1 MENKKIVFVAS
12 TADIQPGDPTIQW
25 CVKDGE
31 RFIFYESTS
40 ETNTSVS
47 NKVLLASDVVAEN
60 DTTYYNVF
68 TIPLPASTFCSVKI
82 LCIAESD
89 EVGVAVQL
97 SFKVSES
104 TTLGLA
110 SVITPD
116 TATTNGVD
124 NLELSTTENE
134 VSTNGLIDINLPF
147 PIMAEVAMST
157 GATPGNLIVA
167 VRPESGTGTV
177 TIRKN
182 SYYILT

>member
-12 TADIQPGDPTIQW
+12 VDDIVAGDPTIQW

-40 ETNTSVS
+40 ESTTSVS
-47 NKVLLASDVVAEN
+47 NKVILSTDVIAEN

-89 EVGVAVQL
+89 QAGVAVQL
-97 SFKVSES
+97 SFKVSQAA
-104 TTLGLA
+104 TLGLA
-110 SVITPD
+110 SVITPYS
-116 TATTNGVD
+116 ATVNGVD

-134 VSTNGLIDINLPF
+134 VSTSELFDIDLPF
-147 PIMAEVAMST
+147 PIMADVAMST

>member
-1 MENKKIVFVAS
+1 MENKKIVFVTSA
-12 TADIQPGDPTIQW
+12 ADIVAGDPAIQW

-31 RFIFYESTS
+31 RFVFYESTS
-40 ETNTSVS
+40 ESTTSVS
-47 NKVLLASDVVAEN
+47 NKVLLSADVVAEN

-89 EVGVAVQL
+89 QAGVAVQL
-97 SFKVSES
+97 SFKVSQS

-110 SVITPD
+110 AVTMPYSSVL
-116 TATTNGVD
+116 NGID
-124 NLELSTTENE
+124 NLQLSTTENE
-134 VSTNGLIDINLPF
+134 VSTNELFAIDLPF
-147 PIMAEVAMST
+147 PIMADVAMST